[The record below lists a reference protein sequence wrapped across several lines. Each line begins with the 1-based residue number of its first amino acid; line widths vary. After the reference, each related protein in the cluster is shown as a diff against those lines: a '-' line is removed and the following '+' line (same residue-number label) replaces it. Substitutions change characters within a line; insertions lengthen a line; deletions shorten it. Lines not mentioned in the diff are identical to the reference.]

1 MNTDGR
7 RFCFKSPANASQRH
21 HPSHH
26 SSSWFII
33 LKRIMIHH
41 KNMIHSSHYSRFWN
55 KQHIGWQDILRKRNG
70 AQLRPASLPCRGAV
84 VHHDYHLPTPFSHRS
99 VSLGQTQRRWKYPR
113 CGCVCVCVKEPWL
126 FNSFSLWEQGWISQ
140 KHGVCPCFGKGRCHN
155 VPTACSKCFQCFL
168 NRLVVPVSS
177 CFTFFFSRG
186 FRSSLARQPTW
197 HSEHSR
203 FWSFC
208 GPMLRPVK
216 SGRRLDTF
224 AMYLRERN
232 GSERIYQWL

>member
-41 KNMIHSSHYSRFWN
+41 KHMIHSSHYSRFWN

-113 CGCVCVCVKEPWL
+113 CGCVCVCQGAMTIILNHGSSTPSVYGSRAESARNMEFVHVLAKDFATMSQLPAR
-126 FNSFSLWEQGWISQ
+126 FFFAMFSQST
-140 KHGVCPCFGKGRCHN
+140 CCTCFIMFWR
-155 VPTACSKCFQCFL
+155 
-168 NRLVVPVSS
+168 
-177 CFTFFFSRG
+177 FFFSWFPKLLG
-186 FRSSLARQPTW
+186 TTT
-197 HSEHSR
+197 H
-203 FWSFC
+203 
-208 GPMLRPVK
+208 V
-216 SGRRLDTF
+216 T
-224 AMYLRERN
+224 
-232 GSERIYQWL
+232 

>member
-7 RFCFKSPANASQRH
+7 RFCFKSPASASQRH

-26 SSSWFII
+26 SSSCFII
-33 LKRIMIHH
+33 LKRIMIYQ

-113 CGCVCVCVKEPWL
+113 CGCVCVKEPWL
-126 FNSFSLWEQGWISQ
+126 SFYTMALQLLQFMGAGLNQPETWSLSMFWQGTLPQCPNCLLEVFFNVFSIDLSYLF
-140 KHGVCPCFGKGRCHN
+140 HHVLT
-155 VPTACSKCFQCFL
+155 V
-168 NRLVVPVSS
+168 
-177 CFTFFFSRG
+177 FFSWFPKLLG
-186 FRSSLARQPTW
+186 TTT
-197 HSEHSR
+197 H
-203 FWSFC
+203 
-208 GPMLRPVK
+208 V
-216 SGRRLDTF
+216 T
-224 AMYLRERN
+224 
-232 GSERIYQWL
+232 